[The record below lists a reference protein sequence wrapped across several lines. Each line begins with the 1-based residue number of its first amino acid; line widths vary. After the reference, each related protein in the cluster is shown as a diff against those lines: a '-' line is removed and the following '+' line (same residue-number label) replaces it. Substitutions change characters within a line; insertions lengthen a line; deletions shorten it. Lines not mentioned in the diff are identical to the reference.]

1 MKKQLTVH
9 PFPHDAESNGFIAA
23 LSSAVCAAKKYTDDT
38 PYWCTT
44 KGCYCKKCGDCNGQS
59 LGKTQSSV
67 YHCLLTASGLAFG
80 FDYPEDDSVGA
91 HTIPDT
97 PIGWRWDDDFMSDIM
112 GFAGLSFIRFKNKT
126 VAEIREIIKD
136 SIDAGYPAMAAN
148 NSVYPDEMAWVSCW
162 KIVCGYTDDGITVM
176 NYGGEVSDETSGTYE
191 DVIVITGEVDRANG
205 VACKQAYFNVLKR
218 IYAVLSDPS
227 HDALENEIMS
237 DLSNVTPENAVM
249 LSYKLMGINGVPVE
263 ARWHASEAFASKDNL
278 LYSLVNSSLD
288 DSAESNELKVVAE
301 KMADLFFERY
311 VADGNSETH
320 GIGWKIWACLNVGP
334 QTEFLP
340 TEESFKLIQ
349 QSDVQNE
356 LKRLFKIV
364 FDNDRAV
371 AGGIMEILSAVR
383 N

>member
-1 MKKQLTVH
+1 
-9 PFPHDAESNGFIAA
+9 
-23 LSSAVCAAKKYTDDT
+23 
-38 PYWCTT
+38 
-44 KGCYCKKCGDCNGQS
+44 
-59 LGKTQSSV
+59 
-67 YHCLLTASGLAFG
+67 
-80 FDYPEDDSVGA
+80 
-91 HTIPDT
+91 
-97 PIGWRWDDDFMSDIM
+97 
-112 GFAGLSFIRFKNKT
+112 
-126 VAEIREIIKD
+126 
-136 SIDAGYPAMAAN
+136 
-148 NSVYPDEMAWVSCW
+148 
-162 KIVCGYTDDGITVM
+162 
-176 NYGGEVSDETSGTYE
+176 
-191 DVIVITGEVDRANG
+191 
-205 VACKQAYFNVLKR
+205 
-218 IYAVLSDPS
+218 
-227 HDALENEIMS
+227 
-237 DLSNVTPENAVM
+237 M
-249 LSYKLMGINGVPVE
+249 LFRS
-263 ARWHASEAFASKDNL
+263 SEAFASKDNL